1 MYNIVFVVL
10 HYETLDDTEKCI
22 NSLLK
27 YLSYKNVQV
36 VVVDNGSTNGK
47 LERLEANY
55 KENKQMHFVCSENNL
70 GFARGN
76 NIGFSFAKK
85 ELNADII
92 ILANNDLVFEQ
103 EDFIDKLVKAY
114 ELEKFDVAGPQIRS
128 LVDKKNQNPVP
139 VLYHNVSEV
148 KKRILKYYILFLLSI
163 FNLDVAVQRK
173 VAQPIEEYKPN
184 EKDDFQLH
192 GACMFF
198 ANQYIQKYDG
208 LCDKT
213 FMYCEESILKCMVDR
228 DNMCMKYYDE
238 IKVWHKEGSSTS
250 ATCGSSVKKRRF
262 FYKNSIASC
271 RVLEE
276 LMKSE

>member
-22 NSLLK
+22 NSLMK
-27 YLSYKNVQV
+27 YLSFENVQV
-36 VVVDNGSTNGK
+36 VVVDNGSSNGK
-47 LERLEANY
+47 LNRIEAKY
-55 KENKQMHFVCSENNL
+55 EDNKQIYFMYSKSNL

-103 EDFIDKLVKAY
+103 EDFINKLVKVY

-139 VLYHNVSEV
+139 VLYHNISEV
-148 KKRILKYYILFLLSI
+148 KKRILKYYILYFLSI
-163 FNLDVAVQRK
+163 FKLDVAVQRK
-173 VAQPIEEYKPN
+173 VARPIQEYKPN
-184 EKDDFQLH
+184 TNDDFQLH
-192 GACMFF
+192 GACLFF
-198 ANQYIQKYDG
+198 ANKFIQKYDG

-213 FMYCEESILKCMVDR
+213 FMYCEESILKCIVDR
-228 DNMCMKYYDE
+228 DSMRMKYFDE
-238 IKVWHKEGSSTS
+238 IEVWHKEGSSTA
-250 ATCGSSVKKRRF
+250 ATYGSSVKKRRF

-271 RVLEE
+271 RVLKE
-276 LMKSE
+276 LMKSK